1 MSASE
6 TSSYVKEVTSIKRV
20 SPPLKRTFANETDI
34 AKGDSNHPSSVAIAS
49 DAPPPKKAA
58 SSTEPS
64 NFAISANKP
73 PSRKSKIRITLPTQ
87 KPALEP
93 EVKVVPVS
101 SVVKKVFDA
110 DEESEEEEMPLEA
123 RIKMRNK
130 GRDTPTSCGPNSFG
144 KGRFGFV
151 DQRALAD
158 RQTEALA
165 AAVSNDN
172 EKSDRRS

>member
-1 MSASE
+1 M
-6 TSSYVKEVTSIKRV
+6 
-20 SPPLKRTFANETDI
+20 TDA
-34 AKGDSNHPSSVAIAS
+34 AKGDSDHPSSVAVSS
-49 DAPPPKKAA
+49 DAPPPKKVAPPIA
-58 SSTEPS
+58 PS
-64 NFAISANKP
+64 NFTASVTKP
-73 PSRKSKIRITLPTQ
+73 PSKKGKICITLPTQ
-87 KPALEP
+87 KPTLEP
-93 EVKVVPVS
+93 EIKVVPVS

-130 GRDTPTSCGPNSFG
+130 GRDTPTSSGPNSFG

-172 EKSDRRS
+172 EKSDRHS

>member
-6 TSSYVKEVTSIKRV
+6 TSSYAKEAASVKRIS
-20 SPPLKRTFANETDI
+20 PLKRTSTNETDV
-34 AKGDSNHPSSVAIAS
+34 AKSDSVRLSPVATAS

-58 SSTEPS
+58 PPPST
-64 NFAISANKP
+64 FAISVNKP
-73 PSRKSKIRITLPTQ
+73 PSRKGKICITLPTQ
-87 KPALEP
+87 
-93 EVKVVPVS
+93 
-101 SVVKKVFDA
+101 
-110 DEESEEEEMPLEA
+110 SEEEEMPLEA

-172 EKSDRRS
+172 VKSDRHS